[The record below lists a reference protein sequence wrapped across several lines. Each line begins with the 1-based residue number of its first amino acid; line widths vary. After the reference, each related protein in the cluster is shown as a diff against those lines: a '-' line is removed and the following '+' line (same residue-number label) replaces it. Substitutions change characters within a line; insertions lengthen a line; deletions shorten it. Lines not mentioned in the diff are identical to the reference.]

1 MKIHLIRDKGFKEV
15 IYNEVFEILNN
26 STGELKFEKWDNE
39 LDIISP
45 KSHQDYFNVCNSFRE
60 ENKLKNDVVLFLSST
75 SFDNY
80 FSLPDFSN
88 NIYVKVSGWENFVES
103 QIRFPIA
110 IEIVTN
116 IFHLLMFDS
125 LEDLKKKT
133 HLHENRGC
141 INDYTL
147 NLKDVNLK
155 MKTPDLC
162 DDCLSLLSNN
172 TISPNIVEQ
181 IFVIAEQASIELRKV
196 KRYLASFDTVKLEII
211 ERHTKLYFQSPI
223 NHAVKLEPVEFAFY
237 KYLLQNESG
246 VKPKDFQNYEGVSH
260 FERQELNKI
269 IDVVFEIYQSIYG
282 VDRNT
287 IKNLFTNE
295 LMTVKSN
302 INKKLK
308 NSLPKKIYKSWEIV
322 NENGTYKLK
331 IDRDLLTQH

>member
-1 MKIHLIRDKGFKEV
+1 MIIHLIRDKGFKEV

-26 STGELKFEKWDNE
+26 STGELKFKKWDNE

-60 ENKLKNDVVLFLSST
+60 ENELNDDIVLFLSST
-75 SFDNY
+75 SLNNY

-88 NIYVKVSGWENFVES
+88 NIYVKVSGWEDFVES

-125 LEDLKKKT
+125 LEDLEKKT

-162 DDCLSLLSNN
+162 DDCLKLLINPKI
-172 TISPNIVEQ
+172 ISYNVVEQ
-181 IFVIAEQASIELRKV
+181 IFEIADKSSIELRKV
-196 KRYLASFDTVKLEII
+196 KRYLSTFDTLEMEVKNDS
-211 ERHTKLYFQSPI
+211 TDLYFQTPVNHTLHLPPI
-223 NHAVKLEPVEFAFY
+223 EFALY
-237 KYLLQNESG
+237 KLLLIHN
-246 VKPKDFQNYEGVSH
+246 EGVIAQNI
-260 FERQELNKI
+260 FNVRNEL
-269 IDVVFEIYQSIYG
+269 FEIYFSSGITKKDREASKLA
-282 VDRNT
+282 VDSLCFNASVPVS
-287 IKNLFTNE
+287 K
-295 LMTVKSN
+295 
-302 INKKLK
+302 INKKLSK
-308 NSLPKKIYKSWEIV
+308 SLPSSIAKQYKIQNINGSYIV
-322 NENGTYKLK
+322 AVNRNLVIG
-331 IDRDLLTQH
+331 I